1 MNKLSLALASYLIL
15 FLAAAATAA
24 TTRCTFEI
32 VVKTDGRRNAGTDA
46 RVSLQGPD
54 ADGRQPG
61 VVGPD
66 GRRPRLLREGEPR
79 PVQGRRRLHAVGAL
93 QHGAHLRRLWEQARV
108 VRELRDGDA
117 ARAGETPVDDAPVAN
132 GPKNFAG
139 LWRRSHHQPT
149 TTYWVGKSTPKV
161 PQLVIMIQKLPRTAK
176 PDTAG
181 KPTGG
186 EEVDLS
192 SGAAAAA
199 SAAGRRCTS
208 PTSHRARARSG
219 CAPSSPGSGSS
230 RAAVQLRRVSRG
242 CALFVY
248 RAAEGASSTP
258 TPPEEQTTR
267 AAAAAVASPL
277 PALNLTN
284 RGLIGQMSPLG
295 NLTFLKFLFVPANS
309 FTGEIPQS
317 FGNMHHLQIIYLSNN
332 TLQRRMPNLANCSN
346 LKVLWLNGNN
356 LVGQIPAD
364 LPQRFQSLQLSVN
377 SLTGPIPVSVAKITT
392 LKRFSC
398 LYNNIDGSIPND
410 FAKLPGLV
418 YLHLGAKIIGSGE
431 LPSNIGNSLPDLQK
445 FQLGGNF
452 FYGHI
457 PNSLTNAS
465 KLNLIDIVSINSF
478 TGVVPRSIGKL
489 TKLSWLNLELNKFH
503 AHSQKDLEFMNSLAN
518 CTELQMSSI
527 YGGVGGELA
536 PSAARYTKSAHPR
549 ENPVSASKPNGPP
562 SSSPNPAKK
571 ARSRSAL
578 APGATLV
585 TYTRLPA
592 AAAAPED
599 GSAPAVRG
607 ELDGDGAA
615 GDDDAAA
622 AATHLAERT
631 PAQRSRE
638 VREKGEKRGN
648 RKVSTW
654 HPDMWGPHG
663 SHADSAA
670 M

>member
-24 TTRCTFEI
+24 TARCTFEI

-46 RVSLQGPD
+46 RVSLQASRPE
-54 ADGRQPG
+54 GRRSVGRARRTLHEVGRGGG
-61 VVGPD
+61 VVVA
-66 GRRPRLLREGEPR
+66 GR
-79 PVQGRRRLHAVGAL
+79 AVSA
-93 QHGAHLRRLWEQARV
+93 Q
-108 VRELRDGDA
+108 
-117 ARAGETPVDDAPVAN
+117 
-132 GPKNFAG
+132 FA
-139 LWRRSHHQPT
+139 
-149 TTYWVGKSTPKV
+149 
-161 PQLVIMIQKLPRTAK
+161 
-176 PDTAG
+176 TAG
-181 KPTGG
+181 A
-186 EEVDLS
+186 DLS

-332 TLQRRMPNLANCSN
+332 TLQRRMPNLAICSN

-377 SLTGPIPVSVAKITT
+377 NLTGPIPVSVANITT

-418 YLHLGAKIIGSGE
+418 YLHLGANK
-431 LPSNIGNSLPDLQK
+431 LAANIPNLIALE
-445 FQLGGNF
+445 LGGNLF
-452 FYGHI
+452 
-457 PNSLTNAS
+457 TNV
-465 KLNLIDIVSINSF
+465 I
-478 TGVVPRSIGKL
+478 PRS
-489 TKLSWLNLELNKFH
+489 
-503 AHSQKDLEFMNSLAN
+503 
-518 CTELQMSSI
+518 
-527 YGGVGGELA
+527 GGGM
-536 PSAARYTKSAHPR
+536 
-549 ENPVSASKPNGPP
+549 
-562 SSSPNPAKK
+562 
-571 ARSRSAL
+571 
-578 APGATLV
+578 
-585 TYTRLPA
+585 
-592 AAAAPED
+592 
-599 GSAPAVRG
+599 RG
-607 ELDGDGAA
+607 LLFQTG
-615 GDDDAAA
+615 
-622 AATHLAERT
+622 
-631 PAQRSRE
+631 
-638 VREKGEKRGN
+638 
-648 RKVSTW
+648 
-654 HPDMWGPHG
+654 
-663 SHADSAA
+663 
-670 M
+670 

>member
-1 MNKLSLALASYLIL
+1 MPRQHLSISPLLLSLLCFSFSVQASRPEGRRSVGRARRTLHEVGRGGGVVVAGRAVSAQ
-15 FLAAAATAA
+15 FATA
-24 TTRCTFEI
+24 
-32 VVKTDGRRNAGTDA
+32 
-46 RVSLQGPD
+46 
-54 ADGRQPG
+54 
-61 VVGPD
+61 
-66 GRRPRLLREGEPR
+66 
-79 PVQGRRRLHAVGAL
+79 GA
-93 QHGAHLRRLWEQARV
+93 
-108 VRELRDGDA
+108 
-117 ARAGETPVDDAPVAN
+117 
-132 GPKNFAG
+132 
-139 LWRRSHHQPT
+139 
-149 TTYWVGKSTPKV
+149 
-161 PQLVIMIQKLPRTAK
+161 
-176 PDTAG
+176 
-181 KPTGG
+181 
-186 EEVDLS
+186 DLS

-418 YLHLGAKIIGSGE
+418 YLHLGAKIIGRQCAKFFWKPFHSTAVHTLIHMGLNQFLGSIPSGIA
-431 LPSNIGNSLPDLQK
+431 NIPNLIALE
-445 FQLGGNF
+445 LGGNLF
-452 FYGHI
+452 
-457 PNSLTNAS
+457 TNV
-465 KLNLIDIVSINSF
+465 I
-478 TGVVPRSIGKL
+478 PRS
-489 TKLSWLNLELNKFH
+489 
-503 AHSQKDLEFMNSLAN
+503 
-518 CTELQMSSI
+518 
-527 YGGVGGELA
+527 GGGM
-536 PSAARYTKSAHPR
+536 
-549 ENPVSASKPNGPP
+549 
-562 SSSPNPAKK
+562 
-571 ARSRSAL
+571 
-578 APGATLV
+578 
-585 TYTRLPA
+585 
-592 AAAAPED
+592 
-599 GSAPAVRG
+599 RG
-607 ELDGDGAA
+607 LLFQA
-615 GDDDAAA
+615 G
-622 AATHLAERT
+622 
-631 PAQRSRE
+631 
-638 VREKGEKRGN
+638 
-648 RKVSTW
+648 
-654 HPDMWGPHG
+654 
-663 SHADSAA
+663 
-670 M
+670 